1 MFVGRRALAVSRRFM
16 RRVED
21 FRCARCGL
29 LVEGDGY
36 TNHCPRCLWSRHV
49 DVHPGD
55 RAAGCG
61 GLMEPLAVVVTGSG
75 PEVVHRCARC
85 GLTRNNQLGK
95 AVDEAL
101 VRELAARPLPAA
113 RRKRSRQ

>member
-1 MFVGRRALAVSRRFM
+1 MFVGRRALEVSRRFM

-21 FRCARCGL
+21 F
-29 LVEGDGY
+29 
-36 TNHCPRCLWSRHV
+36 
-49 DVHPGD
+49 
-55 RAAGCG
+55 
-61 GLMEPLAVVVTGSG
+61 
-75 PEVVHRCARC
+75 RCARC

-101 VRELAARPLPAA
+101 IRELAARPLPAA

>member
-1 MFVGRRALAVSRRFM
+1 MSFARS
-16 RRVED
+16 
-21 FRCARCGL
+21 FRCANCGHDVSL
-29 LVEGDGY
+29 DAPG
-36 TNHCPRCLWSRHV
+36 TSHRNHCPRCLWSRHV

-85 GLTRNNQLGK
+85 ESNSWQDDAGSLTLGE
-95 AVDEAL
+95 VLD
-101 VRELAARPLPAA
+101 LARVGN
-113 RRKRSRQ
+113 